1 MRKKVVAGN
10 WKMNNDLIMSN
21 DLIKAIKLKLNK
33 ENDTDVYISPSFP
46 FLNESIKQCKGT
58 KIKVLAQNVNEN
70 KSGAYTGEVSLS
82 MLKSIGIDSVL
93 IGHSERR
100 EYYHETDEILLK
112 KLSNSLDEG
121 FKVFFCIGESLND
134 RENNLHFDVIEQQ
147 LKNTIFKIDKINY
160 ENLIIAYEPVWAIGT
175 GLTASPDQAQE
186 IHAFIR
192 KNIAERFGEDFSNNI
207 SIIYGGSVKPDSA
220 SDIFSKDDVDG
231 GLIGGA
237 SLNAQDFVEIV
248 NSI

>member
-21 DLIKAIKLKLNK
+21 DLIRAIKLKLNK
-33 ENDTDVYISPSFP
+33 ENNTDIFISPSFP
-46 FLNESIKQCKGT
+46 FLNESIKHCEGT

-82 MLKSIGIDSVL
+82 MLKSIGIDSVI

-100 EYYHETDEILLK
+100 EYYHENDEILLK

-134 RENNLHFDVIEQQ
+134 RKMIFILMLLNNNLKTQF
-147 LKNTIFKIDKINY
+147 LK
-160 ENLIIAYEPVWAIGT
+160 
-175 GLTASPDQAQE
+175 LT
-186 IHAFIR
+186 
-192 KNIAERFGEDFSNNI
+192 K
-207 SIIYGGSVKPDSA
+207 
-220 SDIFSKDDVDG
+220 
-231 GLIGGA
+231 
-237 SLNAQDFVEIV
+237 
-248 NSI
+248 

>member
-33 ENDTDVYISPSFP
+33 ENNTDVYISPSFP

-100 EYYHETDEILLK
+100 EYYHPEGSPRLLWGQATKADE
-112 KLSNSLDEG
+112 E
-121 FKVFFCIGESLND
+121 
-134 RENNLHFDVIEQQ
+134 
-147 LKNTIFKIDKINY
+147 
-160 ENLIIAYEPVWAIGT
+160 
-175 GLTASPDQAQE
+175 
-186 IHAFIR
+186 
-192 KNIAERFGEDFSNNI
+192 
-207 SIIYGGSVKPDSA
+207 GGSQ
-220 SDIFSKDDVDG
+220 
-231 GLIGGA
+231 GGA
-237 SLNAQDFVEIV
+237 GPAGSVSPRPRCQAGGPGAGGVSKEFACLWRSRHRYCAALAGLPNLWGR
-248 NSI
+248 